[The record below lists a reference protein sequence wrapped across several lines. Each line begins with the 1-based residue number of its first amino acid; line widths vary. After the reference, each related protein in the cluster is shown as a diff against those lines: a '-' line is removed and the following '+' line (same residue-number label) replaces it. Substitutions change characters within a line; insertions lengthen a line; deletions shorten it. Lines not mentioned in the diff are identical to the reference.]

1 MSFGG
6 FKSSMKSFVDKSKS
20 EINSLSNKDK
30 KKDEKPATPAATN
43 TTAPA
48 PVYTSSSSTVT
59 TTTVDQNNRVTS
71 NTSTI
76 NASAQGNTTYYG
88 GSNSQYQQVPPS
100 QQYQA
105 PPRPSAPPATYG
117 SGNQYQQQQA
127 PPPQVNRN
135 YQAPTATGGAPPP
148 RPPKPTTPTQT
159 PYSPDGANIV
169 SLEKRS
175 PTPSTPTAPQQTQP
189 NRLSTGA
196 PPQPPINNRYS
207 PPAPQQQPPTNNRYS
222 PPPPLTKDGASV
234 VSLEKKQ
241 PPSQSYNYQQQ
252 PQQQQQQQYQYLQ
265 PKQQQNVALEKKTDA
280 PSVDKIQT
288 NLKKHTDYVDTH
300 SKIALHS
307 IGVPMDTGIV
317 KANIPPLLLSDQL
330 YLANIQYQEII
341 LEIEEA
347 TIKSIQY
354 GQKSDPIHK
363 KQKLIIYKTNIEE
376 VILIQ
381 LYDIYI
387 YTNLKEK
394 PCFRAYPFHYIISDN
409 EDNIYMIKMDKDTPE
424 DSMNKLEVIL
434 MYYSTYYRVP
444 IKQEF
449 NDKTAQ
455 KMDKATSGV
464 EKASM
469 GISKG
474 LVTGGTYFAKG
485 ASKVGEVYKNNTKKY
500 EGPEMTEEQKRE
512 LEDPNSELNKSG
524 KGTEKFAQG
533 TASVSKGIV
542 QGFGFVGSKVSQGVR
557 STDWYKEREA
567 KEKEKERLY
576 GKNEKKEAGGNMAS
590 TGVGALCNI
599 WGGLEEG
606 VLISCRGVRDASVD
620 ATRHTK
626 GDYAAEK
633 SKKGWDAAGNVTI
646 SVINVMSIVSATWIK
661 GALYAAAGA
670 ISYDPDKVQSVTG
683 AYWRAGWLATKSDLL
698 SGSTWRTR
706 WVVIRNPTIAV
717 YSNSTDPADKPL
729 VYTYLSKVKGVQK
742 LSFERSQKEHSFE
755 VLTNEGSLYFSCDTP
770 TIDYSEELVQ
780 PPSPEDNISQWT
792 NTILSVSAF
801 IGEIKIE

>member
-6 FKSSMKSFVDKSKS
+6 FKSSMKSFIDKSKD
-20 EINSLSNKDK
+20 EINSLNNKDK
-30 KKDEKPATPAATN
+30 KKDEKPAT
-43 TTAPA
+43 TTTTTGQQPQ
-48 PVYTSSSSTVT
+48 YISSSSTVT
-59 TTTVDQNNRVTS
+59 TTSVDQNNKVTS
-71 NTSTI
+71 STSTI
-76 NASAQGNTTYYG
+76 NSNGQNVNTTYYG
-88 GSNSQYQQVPPS
+88 ESNSQYKHVQHQ
-100 QQYQA
+100 
-105 PPRPSAPPATYG
+105 
-117 SGNQYQQQQA
+117 QQQQA
-127 PPPQVNRN
+127 PPPPLNRN
-135 YQAPTATGGAPPP
+135 YQAPPQPTTNAGAPPP
-148 RPPKPTTPTQT
+148 RPPKPSAPSA

-175 PTPSTPTAPQQTQP
+175 TPTPTAPPSSTIQQ
-189 NRLSTGA
+189 NRLSGGSYQQQ
-196 PPQPPINNRYS
+196 PQPSNNRYS
-207 PPAPQQQPPTNNRYS
+207 PPAPIQQPPPNRYS
-222 PPPPLTKDGASV
+222 PTKDGASV
-234 VSLEKKQ
+234 VNLEKKYQQ
-241 PPSQSYNYQQQ
+241 PPQQQYQQHQQQ
-252 PQQQQQQQYQYLQ
+252 PQEPNQQYQYLQ
-265 PKQQQNVALEKKTDA
+265 PKQNISLEKKSDA
-280 PSVDKIQT
+280 STQDKIQN

-330 YLANIQYQEII
+330 YLANIQYKEII
-341 LEIEEA
+341 LEIQEA

-363 KQKLIIYKTNIEE
+363 KQKLIIYKTDIED

-409 EDNIYMIKMDKDTPE
+409 ENNIYMIKMDKDTPE
-424 DSMNKLEVIL
+424 DDMNKLEVIL
-434 MYYSTYYRVP
+434 MYYTTYYRVP

-485 ASKVGEVYKNNTKKY
+485 AHKVGGVYKNNTKKY
-500 EGPEMTEEQKRE
+500 EGPEMTEEQRRE
-512 LEDPNSELNKSG
+512 LEDPNSEINKSG

-620 ATRHTK
+620 ATRHSK
-626 GDYAAEK
+626 GDFAAER
-633 SKKGWDAAGNVTI
+633 SRKGWDAAGNVTI
-646 SVINVMSIVSATWIK
+646 SVVNVVSIVSATWIK

-683 AYWRAGWLATKSDLL
+683 AYWRAGWLATRSDLL
-698 SGSTWRTR
+698 SGSAWRTR
-706 WVVIRNPTIAV
+706 WVVIRNPTIAI

-729 VYTYLSKVKGVQK
+729 QYTYLSKVKGVQK
-742 LSFERSQKEHSFE
+742 LSIERSQKDHAFE
-755 VLTNEGSLYFSCDTP
+755 VLTNEGSLYFSCDIP
-770 TIDYSEELVQ
+770 SIDFSDELIQ

-801 IGEIKIE
+801 IGEIKIEN